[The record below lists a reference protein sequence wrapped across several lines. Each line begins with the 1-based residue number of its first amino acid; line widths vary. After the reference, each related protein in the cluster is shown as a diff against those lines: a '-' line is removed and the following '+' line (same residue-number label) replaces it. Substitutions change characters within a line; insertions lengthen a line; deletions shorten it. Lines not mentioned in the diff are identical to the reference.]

1 MKCRLRDIVFACLVL
16 VLAAPARAAT
26 QDAIEYYNRALDH
39 YFVTAL
45 PAEIADLD
53 AGAHVGWART
63 GYSFKVFD
71 PATAVANASPVCRF
85 LGRPEA
91 GLDSHFYS
99 ASPAECADVLRLF
112 ANAWAEET
120 DNAFGVYLPDTQSGQ
135 CPANSIP
142 VYRSWNNR
150 ADSNHRFTT
159 DANVQRTMLAK
170 GYKAEGY
177 GPGPLYV
184 AMCSPVDSGGGGGT
198 PPVCSVSASS
208 LTPSVGAMI
217 VLTATCTN
225 APTSFAWS
233 GCSSTSSTC
242 GAASASTGAVVYS
255 VIASNAAGASA
266 PASVTVTW
274 GPGSGGGG
282 GGGGSVGKCALS
294 HTSQTHPPT
303 VNGSVVLKATCDA
316 AVGSYTWSGCSSTG
330 SVCIARETT
339 PGAHTYSVFGRTS
352 AGATEPATL
361 TLGWAASAPPPPGL
375 CGGFPSYLWSD
386 VGTQGGRVESASL
399 STPPGFAWN
408 GAWVVSFVV
417 PSTIGTRVGRLSAA
431 EFAGEPTVR
440 EATISRTPCDFRPT
454 DPTGANGP
462 VARSSGISV
471 TNSFAAHATTAGYPV
486 LQPGG
491 TYYYNVRNYQPATGT
506 ITCASGT
513 RCDAFVEALL
523 PR

>member
-53 AGAHVGWART
+53 AGAHVGWERT

-184 AMCSPVDSGGGGGT
+184 AMCSPTDGGGT
-198 PPVCSVSASS
+198 AAPACSLSASN
-208 LTPSVGAMI
+208 LTPSVGTIIA
-217 VLTATCTN
+217 LTATCTN

-242 GAASASTGAVVYS
+242 SAGSASTGPVVYS
-255 VIASNAAGASA
+255 VVASNAAGAGA

-274 GPGSGGGG
+274 GPGGG
-282 GGGGSVGKCALS
+282 GGGGSVAKCTLS
-294 HTSQTHPPT
+294 RTSQTDPPK
-303 VNGSVVLKATCDA
+303 VNDSVVLKVTCNA
-316 AVGSYTWSGCSSTG
+316 AVGSYTWNGCSST
-330 SVCIARETT
+330 SAVCVAREST
-339 PGAHTYSVFGRTS
+339 PGAHTYSVFARNS
-352 AGATEPATL
+352 AGASEPATL

-386 VGTQGGRVESASL
+386 LGMQGGRVESAAL
-399 STPPGFAWN
+399 VTPPGFAWN
-408 GAWVVSFVV
+408 GAWAVRFVV

-440 EATISRTPCDFRPT
+440 EATISRTPCDFRAT
-454 DPTGANGP
+454 DPSGVNGP
-462 VARSSGISV
+462 LGRSSGISV
-471 TNSFAAHATTAGYPV
+471 TNWFTAQPTPAGYPV
-486 LQPGG
+486 LTPGA

-523 PR
+523 PK